1 MRAVS
6 GQLLVIINILDVEQ
20 FFVDRHIAGYAL
32 FRNRQLEILEGIQP
46 GLDLGNQRD
55 IVIAHDVNS
64 QPVGVEQTANILADI
79 QHDFVD
85 IAGGMYLVG
94 DVIEILGKFKPG
106 THIIVCC

>member
-1 MRAVS
+1 
-6 GQLLVIINILDVEQ
+6 LT
-20 FFVDRHIAGYAL
+20 
-32 FRNRQLEILEGIQP
+32 LETSET
-46 GLDLGNQRD
+46 
-55 IVIAHDVNS
+55 IVIAYDVNS